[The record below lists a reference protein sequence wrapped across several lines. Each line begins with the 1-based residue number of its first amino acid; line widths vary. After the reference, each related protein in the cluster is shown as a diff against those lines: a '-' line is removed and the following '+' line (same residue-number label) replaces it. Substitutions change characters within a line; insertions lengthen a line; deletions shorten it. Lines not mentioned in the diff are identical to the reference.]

1 MSDPALVYKIGL
13 TQIPL
18 VGAVLAR
25 NLVSYCGSVEAVFA
39 EKRQH
44 LLKIPGIGPTTADAI
59 VHKQYWNVVESE
71 LAFVQE
77 KDVKVLFYLD
87 DDYPYRLQRIK
98 DAPILMYARGNLDC
112 NVQRTVGIVGTR
124 RPTTYGKIQCEKIV
138 DSLRDLDVLI
148 VSGLAY
154 GIDATA
160 HKKALDVG
168 LPTVGILGSGFSNI
182 YPAAHKR
189 LAREMLLDGGIMT
202 EFKHDSLP
210 DREHF
215 PMRNRVIAGLSDAL
229 VVVESDSRG
238 GSMITAEL
246 ANGYHKDVFAIPG
259 RIGDQWS
266 RGCNDLIKSNKAH
279 LLDGGTALAEY
290 MQWTVEEPPSIQRR
304 LFADLDENESKI
316 CALLRE
322 SSPVSIDKLYN
333 SFNLSASEMA
343 SLLLGLEFKG
353 IIKALPGKLYMIV

>member
-1 MSDPALVYKIGL
+1 MSESALIYKIGL

-18 VGAVLAR
+18 VGSVLAR
-25 NLVSYCGSVEAVFA
+25 NLVSYCGSVEAVFS
-39 EKRQH
+39 EKKKH
-44 LLKIPGIGPTTADAI
+44 LLAIPGIGPGIADAI
-59 VHKQYWNVVESE
+59 VNKHFWNVVEME
-71 LAFVQE
+71 LAYIEKQGVQ
-77 KDVKVLFYLD
+77 VLFYLD

-98 DAPILMYARGNLDC
+98 DAPTLLYARGNMDC
-112 NVQRTVGIVGTR
+112 NAQRTLGIVGTR
-124 RPTTYGKIQCEKIV
+124 KPTHYGKIQCERLI
-138 DSLRDLDVLI
+138 DSLKDLDVQV

-160 HKKALDVG
+160 HKKALEVS
-168 LPTVGILGSGFSNI
+168 LPTIGVLGSGFSRV

-189 LAREMLLDGGIMT
+189 LSEDMTLQGGLLT
-202 EFKHDSLP
+202 EFSHDTLP

-215 PMRNRVIAGLSDAL
+215 PMRNRIIAGLSDAL
-229 VVVESDSRG
+229 VVVESDTRG

-266 RGCNDLIKSNKAH
+266 RGCNNLIKSNKAH
-279 LLDGGTALAEY
+279 LLDSGQTLAEY
-290 MQWTVEEPPSIQRR
+290 MQWTAEEPMAVQRS
-304 LFADLDENESKI
+304 LFADLNDDEQKVCSILQDN
-316 CALLRE
+316 
-322 SSPVSIDKLYN
+322 SPVSIDKFYN

-353 IIKALPGKLYMIV
+353 IIKSLPGKLYMIV